1 MEVENNAELIAN
13 NETDDTPLQCTSVKD
28 LIEKYENGTI
38 FCNAEEKTEF
48 EEKSAQDETGAAAAV
63 AAAAAAA
70 AAAAVVAT
78 SSEKENVLTDSETP
92 SEQETEDENGQ
103 VNLDKVIPTEP
114 TVEIEN
120 VPSEEGKNEGPKN
133 EDANE
138 NEEPSEPLIENPKE
152 DASLKVPDAETD
164 SEPAEFFK
172 DEEKTNAADGI
183 EQKESEENSSSNEE
197 QVVSVTEISQPESE
211 HASNDSEQILEEIN
225 SEEAAKVIEPTVEKE
240 EEEKEDEEEEEEKP
254 VTNNENK
261 VAEEKEEEKLND
273 FNKRK
278 REDEEDSSSKKLG
291 SESRILLE
299 LETDWSSS
307 PDDTNLEAP
316 VLSESIDFIDVK
328 EPLFEKSE
336 DKKEMEEAVA
346 GIIDDVKPIE
356 TVPETCTGILPETSE
371 AEIVEKA
378 SEFTAIEAELCLTN
392 EILESKMDENEEKSN
407 EMIVEESDK
416 IDAMEVDDSC
426 TNSPMA
432 QEEIL
437 EPMDDSDAGH
447 S

>member
-38 FCNAEEKTEF
+38 FCNTEEKTEF
-48 EEKSAQDETGAAAAV
+48 EEKSAQDEAGTTAVASAAAAV
-63 AAAAAAA
+63 ASTD
-70 AAAAVVAT
+70 T
-78 SSEKENVLTDSETP
+78 SSEKENVPTDSETP
-92 SEQETEDENGQ
+92 SQQAAEEEGEEA
-103 VNLDKVIPTEP
+103 NLDKVIPTEP

-120 VPSEEGKNEGPKN
+120 VIPSEEHKNEESKD
-133 EDANE
+133 EDPSE
-138 NEEPSEPLIENPKE
+138 NEEPTEPLIENPGE
-152 DASLKVPDAETD
+152 VASSEVPEEET

-172 DEEKTNAADGI
+172 GEEKTSTNDGN
-183 EQKESEENSSSNEE
+183 EQTEAEENLNSNEE
-197 QVVSVTEISQPESE
+197 QVSVTEILQPENE
-211 HASNDSEQILEEIN
+211 LVSNDSEQILEEIN
-225 SEEAAKVIEPTVEKE
+225 SEVASKIIEPTQEKE
-240 EEEKEDEEEEEEKP
+240 EEAEKESETEAKP
-254 VTNNENK
+254 VTENETE
-261 VAEEKEEEKLND
+261 VVEEKEEEKLND

-278 REDEEDSSSKKLG
+278 REDEEDSASKKLG

-299 LETDWSSS
+299 LEPDWSSS

-316 VLSESIDFIDVK
+316 VLNESIDFIDVK
-328 EPLFEKSE
+328 EPLFEKTE
-336 DKKEMEEAVA
+336 DKKEMENAVA
-346 GIIDDVKPIE
+346 EIIEGAKPIE
-356 TVPETCTGILPETSE
+356 TVPKPCADIIPESCE
-371 AEIVEKA
+371 PEIAEKTA
-378 SEFTAIEAELCLTN
+378 EFTAIEAELCLTN

-407 EMIVEESDK
+407 DMIVEESDK